1 MSQPENPPRD
11 STVTDLESRVTALE
25 KAAADELA
33 VKQKA
38 LAQERAQAL
47 GQLSVLRALVGAHDP
62 DHPLPPAPEK
72 PSWLDMLAK
81 QPKPNPALQAKPKG
95 IFRRWR

>member
-1 MSQPENPPRD
+1 MTQPKSPPP
-11 STVTDLESRVTALE
+11 AN
-25 KAAADELA
+25 
-33 VKQKA
+33 
-38 LAQERAQAL
+38 
-47 GQLSVLRALVGAHDP
+47 
-62 DHPLPPAPEK
+62 PLPPAPEK